1 MRISTHN
8 IACSQRRRQMRA
20 YITQL
25 YIMSIQPANKA
36 VKHLINSETRERE
49 GIGKDEF
56 SSDGERERERERFS
70 SDDERDRE
78 RETDRH
84 RERFSSDDER
94 ERESFL
100 LTTRDRQTDRQTDRQ
115 RGFRLTRERERV
127 FFSSDDERERE
138 REVFF

>member
-1 MRISTHN
+1 MSETFYMRISTHN

-56 SSDGERERERERFS
+56 SSD
-70 SDDERDRE
+70 
-78 RETDRH
+78 
-84 RERFSSDDER
+84 DER
-94 ERESFL
+94 ERDLFL
-100 LTTRDRQTDRQTDRQ
+100 EGLQ
-115 RGFRLTRERERV
+115 FR
-127 FFSSDDERERE
+127 FSQKPI
-138 REVFF
+138 